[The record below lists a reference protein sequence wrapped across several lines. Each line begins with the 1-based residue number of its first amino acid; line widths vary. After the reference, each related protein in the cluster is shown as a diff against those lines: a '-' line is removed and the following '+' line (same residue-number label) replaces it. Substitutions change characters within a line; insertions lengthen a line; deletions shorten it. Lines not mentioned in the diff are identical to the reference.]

1 MSQQTPIDSIGLKR
15 DSSSTLYERVGG
27 KSAVAAVVN
36 LLYDRIIND
45 PLLLRFFDGIDV
57 RRQKSKQVAFSSTV
71 FSGPTRH
78 SGQDL
83 RQAHSHLVARGL
95 NDKHFNA
102 VAGHLQSTLEE
113 LSVPATLVEE
123 IMAIVEST
131 RNDVLERVIRRS
143 PEQII
148 EQTDEA
154 QRIGILKTRAPGF
167 SRPRFWR
174 GLAGKVSLA
183 EAVVAAAEGKY
194 EEAEAQFEKSI
205 QIFRR
210 YHVPFEEAEALHYQ
224 GRALNASGELAQAN
238 EKLDAAIEIF
248 RRCGAG
254 ERWVERVEADKPPR
268 IAPLR
273 SRTEKGEDAA
283 GGVRSEAV
291 FWREGD
297 YWTVTYEGETW
308 RLKGAK
314 GFHYIAYLLGHPR
327 EEIRALDLAAGIGG
341 AGEEAVNVASAGDL
355 ARTDALTGDLGHAG
369 EMLDAQAK
377 ADYQRRL
384 IELEDELAE
393 ARELGNEERIAKA
406 EEEKEALARE
416 IRRAV
421 GLGGRDRRAASSA
434 QRARVAV
441 TKAIR
446 LALERISVHNRDLG
460 RLLSTTIK
468 TGGICSYVPDDK
480 LPISWRL

>member
-1 MSQQTPIDSIGLKR
+1 MSQQTPIDSIGLNR
-15 DSSSTLYERVGG
+15 DSSSTLYER
-27 KSAVAAVVN
+27 
-36 LLYDRIIND
+36 
-45 PLLLRFFDGIDV
+45 
-57 RRQKSKQVAFSSTV
+57 
-71 FSGPTRH
+71 
-78 SGQDL
+78 
-83 RQAHSHLVARGL
+83 
-95 NDKHFNA
+95 
-102 VAGHLQSTLEE
+102 
-113 LSVPATLVEE
+113 
-123 IMAIVEST
+123 
-131 RNDVLERVIRRS
+131 
-143 PEQII
+143 
-148 EQTDEA
+148 
-154 QRIGILKTRAPGF
+154 
-167 SRPRFWR
+167 
-174 GLAGKVSLA
+174 LAGKVSLA

-224 GRALNASGELAQAN
+224 GRALSASGELAQAN
-238 EKLDAAIEIF
+238 EKLDAAIEIY

-283 GGVRSEAV
+283 GVRNEAV

-297 YWTVTYEGETW
+297 YWTVTYKGETW

-327 EEIRALDLAAGIGG
+327 EEIRALDLAARIGA
-341 AGEEAVNVASAGDL
+341 AGEQALDTVSAEDL
-355 ARTDALTGDLGHAG
+355 ARTDVLTADLGHAG

-377 ADYQRRL
+377 ADYRRRL
-384 IELEDELAE
+384 IELEDELEE
-393 ARELGNEERIAKA
+393 ARELGNEERVGKA
-406 EEEKEALARE
+406 EEEKEALTRE

-421 GLGGRDRRAASSA
+421 GLAGRDRRAASSG

-446 LALERISVHNRDLG
+446 LALVRISEQNRDLG

-468 TGGICSYVPDDK
+468 TGAICSYVPDDK
-480 LPISWRL
+480 VPVSWRL

>member
-1 MSQQTPIDSIGLKR
+1 MSQQTPIDSIGLNR

-27 KSAVAAVVN
+27 KFAVTAVVS
-36 LLYDRIIND
+36 LFYDRIIND
-45 PLLLRFFDGIDV
+45 PLLLPFFDGIDV
-57 RRQKSKQVAFSSTV
+57 RWQKSKQVACLSTV
-71 FSGPTRH
+71 FSGPRH

-131 RNDVLERVIRRS
+131 RDDVLGRVTRRS

-167 SRPRFWR
+167 ARQQFWLR
-174 GLAGKVSLA
+174 LAGKVSLA

-238 EKLDAAIEIF
+238 EKLDAAIEIY
-248 RRCGAG
+248 RRCG
-254 ERWVERVEADKPPR
+254 ESWVELVEADKPPR
-268 IAPLR
+268 IGPLR

-283 GGVRSEAV
+283 GVRNEAV

-297 YWTVTYEGETW
+297 YWTVTYKGETW
-308 RLKGAK
+308 RLKGAR

-327 EEIRALDLAAGIGG
+327 EEIRALDLVARLGAAGEQ
-341 AGEEAVNVASAGDL
+341 ALDTVSAEDL
-355 ARTDALTGDLGHAG
+355 ARTDVLTADLGHAG

-377 ADYQRRL
+377 ADYRRRL
-384 IELEDELAE
+384 IELEDELEE
-393 ARELGNEERIAKA
+393 ARELGNEERVGKA
-406 EEEKEALARE
+406 EEEKEALTRE

-421 GLGGRDRRAASSA
+421 GLAGRDRRAASSG

-446 LALERISVHNRDLG
+446 LALVRISEQNRDLG

-468 TGGICSYVPDDK
+468 TGAICSYVPDDK
-480 LPISWRL
+480 VPVSWRL

>member
-1 MSQQTPIDSIGLKR
+1 M
-15 DSSSTLYERVGG
+15 
-27 KSAVAAVVN
+27 
-36 LLYDRIIND
+36 
-45 PLLLRFFDGIDV
+45 
-57 RRQKSKQVAFSSTV
+57 STV

-131 RNDVLERVIRRS
+131 RNDVLERVTRRS

-154 QRIGILKTRAPGF
+154 QRIGILKTRAERRWCLI
-167 SRPRFWR
+167 S
-174 GLAGKVSLA
+174 GKVSLA

-210 YHVPFEEAEALHYQ
+210 YHVPFEEAGALHYQ

-238 EKLDAAIEIF
+238 EKLDAAIEIY

-273 SRTEKGEDAA
+273 SRTKKGEDAA
-283 GGVRSEAV
+283 GVRNEAV

-297 YWTVTYEGETW
+297 YWTVTYKGETW

-327 EEIRALDLAAGIGG
+327 EEIRALDLAARIGA
-341 AGEEAVNVASAGDL
+341 AGEQALDTVSAEDL
-355 ARTDALTGDLGHAG
+355 ARTDVLTADLGHAG

-377 ADYQRRL
+377 ADYRRRL
-384 IELEDELAE
+384 IELEDELEE
-393 ARELGNEERIAKA
+393 ARELGNEERVGKA
-406 EEEKEALARE
+406 EEEKEALTRE

-421 GLGGRDRRAASSA
+421 GLAGRDRRAASSG

-446 LALERISVHNRDLG
+446 LALVRISEQNRDLG

-468 TGGICSYVPDDK
+468 TGAICSYVPDDK
-480 LPISWRL
+480 VPVSWRL

>member
-1 MSQQTPIDSIGLKR
+1 M
-15 DSSSTLYERVGG
+15 
-27 KSAVAAVVN
+27 
-36 LLYDRIIND
+36 
-45 PLLLRFFDGIDV
+45 LLRFFDGIATGQFEQAEIV
-57 RRQKSKQVAFSSTV
+57 VTRELERSQRAG
-71 FSGPTRH
+71 SGH
-78 SGQDL
+78 
-83 RQAHSHLVARGL
+83 
-95 NDKHFNA
+95 
-102 VAGHLQSTLEE
+102 EE
-113 LSVPATLVEE
+113 GVYATLFARIRWALGDLAEAERLGRIALEKAKRDVPGELHTRSLLAALYAEMGYPERAHPHLTRCRE
-123 IMAIVEST
+123 I
-131 RNDVLERVIRRS
+131 
-143 PEQII
+143 
-148 EQTDEA
+148 
-154 QRIGILKTRAPGF
+154 IGNGED
-167 SRPRFWR
+167 WR

-238 EKLDAAIEIF
+238 EKLDAAIEIY

-283 GGVRSEAV
+283 GVRNEAV

-297 YWTVTYEGETW
+297 YWTVTYKGETW

-327 EEIRALDLAAGIGG
+327 EEIRALDLAARIGA
-341 AGEEAVNVASAGDL
+341 AGEQALDTVSAEDL
-355 ARTDALTGDLGHAG
+355 ARTDVLTADLGHAG

-384 IELEDELAE
+384 AELEDELEE
-393 ARELGNEERIAKA
+393 ARELGNEERVGKA
-406 EEEKEALARE
+406 EEEKEALTRE

-421 GLGGRDRRAASSA
+421 GLAGRDRRAASSG

-446 LALERISVHNRDLG
+446 LALVRISEQNRDLG

-468 TGGICSYVPDDK
+468 TGAICSYIPDDK
-480 LPISWRL
+480 VPVSWRL